1 MADRASVHPA
11 KAPGEAGLV
20 MVVDDQPEVART
32 FARIL
37 TRAGFR
43 VEVYHD
49 GFSAARR
56 LAEAQFDAVV
66 SDIAMPGLDGIALL
80 REIRM
85 QDLDV
90 PVVLITGAPSVSSAI
105 SAVENGALRYLPKPV
120 ASDVLIETM
129 AHAVKLGEL
138 GRVRRLMLEATGL
151 LCGHLSDK
159 ASLEAHFD
167 KAIEELF
174 MLYQPIVSWSTRSVY
189 AYEAFVRSQE
199 VTLSTPAALFDAA
212 DRLGRVTELS
222 AAIRGMCSLP
232 LPQAPASA
240 LLCVNVDT
248 RDLLD
253 EEMFS
258 DSGLLAQY
266 AGRVILEVTERARL
280 EQVPDLQQRITR
292 LRHLGYRVALDD
304 VGVGYAGLSSFVM
317 LDPDIIKLDRALVH
331 DLDESQTKR
340 RLVHSMAQLCA
351 ELGIQVVAE
360 GVETVAE
367 RDTLVGLGVD
377 LLQGFVF
384 SQPAPPFAEP
394 CLTADALPGHAGN

>member
-1 MADRASVHPA
+1 MADRATSNPTD
-11 KAPGEAGLV
+11 APHEAGLV
-20 MVVDDQPEVART
+20 MVVDDQPDVART

-49 GFSAARR
+49 GFSAVHR
-56 LAEAQFDAVV
+56 LADAQFDAVV

-90 PVVLITGAPSVSSAI
+90 PVVLITGAPSMSSAI

-120 ASDVLIETM
+120 ASELLIDTM
-129 AHAVKLGEL
+129 THAVTLGKL

-151 LCGHLSDK
+151 LGGHLSDR

-167 KAIEELF
+167 RALVELF

-189 AYEAFVRSQE
+189 GYEALVRSQE
-199 VTLSTPAALFDAA
+199 ATLSTPAALFDAA

-232 LPQAPASA
+232 LPRAPASA
-240 LLCVNVDT
+240 LLCVNVNIQ
-248 RDLLD
+248 DLLD
-253 EEMFS
+253 EELF
-258 DSGLLAQY
+258 DDNGVLAQH

-280 EQVPDLQQRITR
+280 EQVPELQHRITR
-292 LRHLGYRVALDD
+292 LRNLGYRVALDD

-317 LDPDIIKLDRALVH
+317 LDPDVIKLDRALVH
-331 DLDESQTKR
+331 DVDQSQTKR
-340 RLVHSMAQLCA
+340 RLVHSMAQLCT

-367 RDTLVGLGVD
+367 RDTLVGVGVD

-384 SQPAPPFAEP
+384 SEPAPPFAEP
-394 CLTADALPGHAGN
+394 RLLSDASGHVSS